1 MTQHKHQHIETFI
14 EIIAGFRNPA
24 GSIVGSLYLMGE
36 ALISLA
42 RYDVKVIENL
52 CQQSQNGI
60 AYTDRQAKL
69 AVDLIVKYER
79 QLAKHNISI
88 ENVKVLPEFRMPLR
102 TIDRSTRVWV
112 EDNLIKIR
120 FPYAPNLIDS
130 IREQSKINH
139 GTVKWNQTKKIW
151 EADLT
156 EYTVN
161 WAYAF
166 AQAHNFE
173 IDSSLTEF
181 MDLIMATE
189 ATPYAIELKAEA
201 DQLSI
206 TNATTS
212 LRDYIDE
219 NLGGFGLDNLLTL
232 VDYAPILGYTCDP
245 VIQEVVIDAYGTRFW
260 SLCHNRE
267 LKVDQ
272 RSYYTDQ
279 LIEIV
284 RYAEVTNR
292 FPIYV
297 YEPDLSDK
305 LTMLLIRHFAREQV
319 VNLNNNEVVTPET
332 RFVYA
337 NKIPKTSI
345 DRIPLMI
352 SSAGMLY
359 GGDRALWIQQAEK
372 VVYFTKEVYN
382 KGVKGRDIC
391 KLN

>member
-1 MTQHKHQHIETFI
+1 MEYKHEHIETFI
-14 EIIAGFRNPA
+14 EIIAGYRNPA
-24 GSIVGSLYLMGE
+24 GIIVGNLYMLSDP
-36 ALISLA
+36 LISLA

-52 CQQSQNGI
+52 CQQSQNKI

-88 ENVKVLPEFRMPLR
+88 ENVKVNPEFRMPLR

-112 EDNLIKIR
+112 EDNIIKIR
-120 FPYAPNLIDS
+120 FPYAPNLIES
-130 IREQSKINH
+130 IREQSKTNR
-139 GTVKWNQTKKIW
+139 GTVKWNPDKKIW

-173 IDSSLTEF
+173 IDSSLKEF
-181 MDLIMATE
+181 MDLILAVE
-189 ATPYAIELKAEA
+189 ATPYTIELKA
-201 DQLSI
+201 DDDRLSI
-206 TNATTS
+206 TNAATTLS
-212 LRDYIDE
+212 DYIDE
-219 NLGGFGLDNLLTL
+219 KLGGFGLDNLLTL

-279 LIEIV
+279 LAEIV

-297 YEPDLSDK
+297 YEPDMSDK
-305 LTMLLIRHFAREQV
+305 LTMLLIRHFTREQV
-319 VNLNNNEVVTPET
+319 VNLNNNETVTPET
-332 RFVYA
+332 RLVYA

-352 SSAGMLY
+352 SSAGMLF

-382 KGVKGRDIC
+382 KGVKGRDVC
-391 KLN
+391 KLD